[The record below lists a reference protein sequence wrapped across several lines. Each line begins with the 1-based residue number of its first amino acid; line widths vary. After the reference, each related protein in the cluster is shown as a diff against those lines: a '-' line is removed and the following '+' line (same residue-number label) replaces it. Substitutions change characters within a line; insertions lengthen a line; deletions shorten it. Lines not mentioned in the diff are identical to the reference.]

1 MMAEGPGLQDEPQA
15 VQPSWPLAQV
25 SLRVQ
30 RDAALAQQ
38 HLAEVQQEAAAQG
51 SPVPRLPE
59 QPALAPQPVQVLAS
73 AQQQAQ
79 PPASDPAG

>member
-1 MMAEGPGLQDEPQA
+1 MAEGPGLQDEQQA

-30 RDAALAQQ
+30 PDAALEQQ

-51 SPVPRLPE
+51 SRAL
-59 QPALAPQPVQVLAS
+59 QLLAQLALAPQPVQVLAS